1 MEVLDELE
9 EFSEREK
16 DFENKYIKTITE
28 LKSESA
34 KTEAELSK
42 ACKFH
47 EWTKNIQLIL
57 SFPKHSD
64 QCDFQNIFKLS

>member
-42 ACKFH
+42 VCKFH
-47 EWTKNIQLIL
+47 E
-57 SFPKHSD
+57 
-64 QCDFQNIFKLS
+64 